1 MKIHV
6 DFSLFTESDGSFGT
20 VHGFIEFASPP
31 QIGDT
36 VSFQSGKAGVVLDP
50 RSGFVGMVEV
60 HGRIFTAN
68 PDERSGVSLL
78 LADVTVP
85 TPDAAR
91 IAANYLERAFGL
103 FIDVYND
110 S

>member
-1 MKIHV
+1 MKIHI
-6 DFSLFTESDGSFGT
+6 DFSLFTESDGAFGT

-36 VSFQSGKAGVVLDP
+36 VSFQSGKAGVALDP

-60 HGRIFTAN
+60 HGRIFIAN
-68 PDERSGVSLL
+68 PDECSGVSLL